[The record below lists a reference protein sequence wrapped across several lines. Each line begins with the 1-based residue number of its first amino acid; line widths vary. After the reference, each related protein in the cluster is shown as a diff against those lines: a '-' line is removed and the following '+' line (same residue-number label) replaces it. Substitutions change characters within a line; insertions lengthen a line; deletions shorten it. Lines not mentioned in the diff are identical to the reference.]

1 MNKVISKAND
11 SYSPALGVRGFVLT
25 GALVLSVFSKF
36 HKLAESRN
44 NRVNCETLK
53 THVRVNTVFHL
64 TVS

>member
-11 SYSPALGVRGFVLT
+11 SHSPALGVRGFVLT
-25 GALVLSVFSKF
+25 GALVLSVFSMF
-36 HKLAESRN
+36 HKLPESRN

-53 THVRVNTVFHL
+53 THVRLKTVFHL